1 MAVQPSA
8 CEMSNRRAA
17 ISRAMRVSTLH
28 NAIAHVRNCERTRR
42 SVAAFITAVV
52 SLGRCARKG
61 AADRDMVITF
71 EEARAYVRREPLES
85 LLI

>member
-8 CEMSNRRAA
+8 CEMSNHRAVV
-17 ISRAMRVSTLH
+17 SRAMRVSTLH

-42 SVAAFITAVV
+42 TVAAFITAEVSI

-61 AADRDMVITF
+61 ADRDMVITF
-71 EEARAYVRREPLES
+71 EEARAYVL
-85 LLI
+85 